1 MTTSATY
8 SIALAQLLPQLAAA
22 CGDAMVSGVS
32 SDSRSVKFGDLFLAF
47 PGARSDGRAFITN
60 AIASGAAAIAYE
72 AKDQFVPTGINT
84 ENVKLLPVDNL
95 AAEVS
100 AIAARFY
107 AAPSMAL
114 SVIGVTGTNGKTSC
128 THYMW
133 QLLRAMSVNAALV
146 GTLGARIAGDY
157 LESGYTTPDAVAV
170 QRTLALMR
178 DGQVSHVAMEVSSH
192 ALDQHRVADVR
203 FAAALFTSLTHDHLD
218 YHGDMQRYG
227 LAKARLFAVP
237 GLKAAVVNADD
248 PFAGAM
254 LKRAEPGVKLVRYS
268 MDPAKQ
274 ERSEL
279 CVTQVSYSAQGFV
292 ADIKSSWGGARIEA
306 PLLGDFNV
314 GNVLGAIGV
323 LCALGFDFATVCA
336 HTPALEPVAGRMQLV
351 ASAAGPTVLVDYAH
365 TPDAL
370 QTVLK
375 AARRHCAGQLWCVFG
390 CGGDRDR
397 SKRPRMGEIAENFA
411 DRVVVTSDNPR
422 SEDAQQIIADIR
434 AGIRNPVACQ
444 FDADRKSAIRF
455 AIKAAKVGDV
465 VVLAG
470 KGHETYQEIAGVRH
484 PFDDRVEAQAALQLR
499 GAA

>member
-1 MTTSATY
+1 MTTSAAY
-8 SIALAQLLPQLAAA
+8 SIALAQLLPQLASV
-22 CGDAMVSGVS
+22 CGDVMVNGVS
-32 SDSRSVKFGDLFLAF
+32 SDSRTVKFGDLFVAF
-47 PGARSDGRAFITN
+47 PGARSDGRAFISN
-60 AIASGAAAIAYE
+60 AIASGAVAIAYE
-72 AKDQFVPTGINT
+72 AKDQFVPAGISSD
-84 ENVKLLPVDNL
+84 NVRLLPVENL

-128 THYMW
+128 THYIW

-157 LESGYTTPDAVAV
+157 LESGYTTPDAIAV
-170 QRTLALMR
+170 QRTLAAMR

-203 FAAALFTSLTHDHLD
+203 FAAALFTNLTHDHLD

-227 LAKARLFAVP
+227 LAKARLFAMQ
-237 GLKAAVVNADD
+237 GLKAAIVNADD

-254 LKRAEPGVKLVRYS
+254 LKRAEPGVKLIRYS
-268 MDPAKQ
+268 MDPAKLD
-274 ERSEL
+274 RSEL
-279 CVTQVSYSAQGFV
+279 CVTRVAWSAQGFV
-292 ADIKSSWGGARIEA
+292 ADIKSSWGDARIEA
-306 PLLGDFNV
+306 PLLGDFNLS
-314 GNVLGAIGV
+314 NVLGAIGV

-336 HTPALEPVAGRMQLV
+336 HAIALEPVPGRMQLV
-351 ASAAGPTVLVDYAH
+351 AAESGPTVLVDYAH
-365 TPDAL
+365 TPDAME
-370 QTVLK
+370 TVLK
-375 AARRHCAGQLWCVFG
+375 AARRHCTGELWCVFG

-434 AGIRNPVACQ
+434 AGIRNQAACQ
-444 FDADRKSAIRF
+444 FETDRKTAIRF
-455 AIKAAKVGDV
+455 AIKAARTGDV

-484 PFDDRVEAQAALQLR
+484 PFDDRVEARAALKLR

>member
-1 MTTSATY
+1 MMASNGRA
-8 SIALAQLLPQLAAA
+8 IALAQLLPQQAAL
-22 CGDAMVSGVS
+22 CGDVMINGIS
-32 SDSRSVKFGDLFLAF
+32 SDSRAVKFGDLFLAF
-47 PGARSDGRAFITN
+47 PGARSDGRTFIAD
-60 AIASGAAAIAYE
+60 AIASGAVAIAYE
-72 AKDQFVPTGINT
+72 SKDQFEPTGV
-84 ENVKLLPVDNL
+84 ESGAAKLLQVDNL

-100 AIAARFY
+100 TIAARFY
-107 AAPSMAL
+107 DTPSSAL

-128 THYMW
+128 THYIW
-133 QLLRAMSVNAALV
+133 QLLRSMNVNAALL
-146 GTLGARIAGDY
+146 GTLGARIDGGY
-157 LESGYTTPDAVAV
+157 LESGYTTPDAIAV
-170 QRTLALMR
+170 QRTLATMR

-203 FAAALFTSLTHDHLD
+203 FAAALFTNLTHDHLD

-227 LAKARLFAVP
+227 VAKARLFAMP

-268 MDPAKQ
+268 MDSAKAD
-274 ERSEL
+274 RSEL
-279 CVTQVSYSAQGFV
+279 CVTYVSYTALGFV
-292 ADIKSSWGGARIEA
+292 ADIKSSWGDACITA
-306 PLLGDFNV
+306 PLLGDFNL

-323 LCALGFDFATVCA
+323 LCAIGFDFATVCA
-336 HTPALEPVAGRMQLV
+336 HTRMLEPVAGRMQLV
-351 ASAAGPTVLVDYAH
+351 ADASGPTVLVDYAH

-375 AARRHCAGQLWCVFG
+375 AARRHCSGNLWCVFG

-397 SKRPRMGEIAENFA
+397 GKRPRMGEIAENLS

-422 SEDAQQIIADIR
+422 SEDTQKIIADIR
-434 AGIRNPVACQ
+434 AGMRNPAACH

-455 AIKAAKVGDV
+455 AINAAQFGDV
-465 VVLAG
+465 IVLAG

-484 PFDDRVEAQAALQLR
+484 AFDDRVEALAALQLR